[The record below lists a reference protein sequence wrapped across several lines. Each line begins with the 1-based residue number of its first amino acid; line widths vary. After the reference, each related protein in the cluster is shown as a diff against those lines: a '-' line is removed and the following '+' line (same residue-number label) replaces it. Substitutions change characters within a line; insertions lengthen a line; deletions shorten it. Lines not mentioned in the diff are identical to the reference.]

1 MDIRCIQQGLSQALE
16 SWDGD
21 TLAVGL
27 FAAAAEGVDHPLRQE
42 LSRSFGEALPERLE
56 QRGFQGKASE
66 CVSFARLEG
75 SPANLIVVGL
85 GEPAAFDLTALRSSA
100 ATAAMAAA
108 KLRCCHL
115 GLALPCEGLD
125 GAAAATA
132 MAEAVQLSLYRDQ
145 RFRSEPDKEPAPQAL
160 SLIGLAEGAQAGL
173 DGVAARC
180 AGVELARQLVA
191 APPNV
196 ATPAHLADTAAAIA
210 SAFNLEL
217 KVLERSDCEALGM
230 GAYLGVAKGSDLPP
244 KFIHLTYR
252 PAGDVQRRVALV
264 GKGLTFDSG
273 GYNLK
278 TAGSQ
283 IEMMKYD
290 MGGSAAVLGAARA
303 IAELKPPGVE
313 VHVIVAACENMISG
327 GAVHPGDILTA
338 SNGKTIE
345 INNTDAEG
353 RLTLADALVYACKL
367 EPDAVVDLATLTG
380 ACLIA
385 LGEEMA
391 GLWSSSDGLAAAL
404 DEACQGA
411 GEALWRMPLR
421 PSYKT
426 GLKSPVA
433 DMKNTGPRPGGS
445 ITAALFLQDFVS
457 HGVAWAHLDI
467 AGTVWSDKGRG
478 ENPAGA
484 TGYGVRTLVNWV
496 MSGAPLEESAKTATK

>member
-1 MDIRCIQQGLSQALE
+1 MEFRCIAQGLAEALDA
-16 SWDGD
+16 WDGD

-27 FAAAAEGVDHPLRQE
+27 FATDPEGATHPLRQE
-42 LSRSFGEALPERLE
+42 LSRRFGEVLAQQLD
-56 QRGFQGKASE
+56 QRGFKGKPSD

-85 GEPAAFDLTALRSSA
+85 GEPASFNLTALRA
-100 ATAAMAAA
+100 AAAVAAGAAA
-108 KLRCCHL
+108 KLRCHHL

-125 GAAAATA
+125 GAEAAAA
-132 MAEAVQLSLYRDQ
+132 MAEAVRLSLYRDQ
-145 RFRSEPDKEPAPQAL
+145 RFRSEPDDQPTPACL
-160 SLIGLAEGAQAGL
+160 SLLALPAGAEAGLA
-173 DGVAARC
+173 GVSARC

-196 ATPAHLADTAAAIA
+196 ATPTHLADTAAAIA
-210 SAFNLEL
+210 RDFAIEL

-230 GAYLGVAKGSDLPP
+230 GAYLGVAQGSDLPP

-252 PAGDVQRRVALV
+252 PDGAVQRRVALV

-303 IAELKPPGVE
+303 IAELRPAGVE
-313 VHVIVAACENMISG
+313 VHVIVAACENMINGS
-327 GAVHPGDILTA
+327 AVHPGDILTA

-380 ACLIA
+380 ACVIA

-391 GLWSSSDGLAAAL
+391 GLWSPSDGLATAL
-404 DEACQGA
+404 DEACRGA

-421 PSYKT
+421 PSYKA
-426 GLKSPVA
+426 GQKSPVA

-457 HGVAWAHLDI
+457 DGVAWAHLDI

-496 MSGAPLEESAKTATK
+496 MGGAPA

>member
-1 MDIRCIQQGLSQALE
+1 
-16 SWDGD
+16 
-21 TLAVGL
+21 
-27 FAAAAEGVDHPLRQE
+27 
-42 LSRSFGEALPERLE
+42 
-56 QRGFQGKASE
+56 
-66 CVSFARLEG
+66 
-75 SPANLIVVGL
+75 
-85 GEPAAFDLTALRSSA
+85 
-100 ATAAMAAA
+100 
-108 KLRCCHL
+108 
-115 GLALPCEGLD
+115 
-125 GAAAATA
+125 
-132 MAEAVQLSLYRDQ
+132 
-145 RFRSEPDKEPAPQAL
+145 
-160 SLIGLAEGAQAGL
+160 
-173 DGVAARC
+173 
-180 AGVELARQLVA
+180 
-191 APPNV
+191 
-196 ATPAHLADTAAAIA
+196 
-210 SAFNLEL
+210 
-217 KVLERSDCEALGM
+217 M
-230 GAYLGVAKGSDLPP
+230 GAYLGVAQGSDLPP

-252 PAGDVQRRVALV
+252 PAGAVQRRVALV

-303 IAELKPPGVE
+303 IAELKPAGVE

-353 RLTLADALVYACKL
+353 RLTLADALVYACGL

-404 DEACQGA
+404 DEACRGA

-421 PSYKT
+421 PSYKV

-457 HGVAWAHLDI
+457 DGVPWAHLDI

-478 ENPAGA
+478 DNPAGA

-496 MSGAPLEESAKTATK
+496 MAGAPLEAASRTGTLTGS